1 VSFTSALEFIFVEFD
16 IYYHFSAASSM
27 LKRRAP
33 PATVEEIL
41 EYGNKKKRPATV
53 VEVVEEVN
61 QKKRAPPATVEE
73 ILEEADKKKCK
84 IDPSRICACGCN
96 SPVDKGIDMRQ
107 CVGKISNG
115 PPPKGR
121 SDVANLPTCSEM
133 LNTAHPRLCI
143 GCAVA
148 NHAPRPRFSLTPTQY
163 VSSV

>member
-1 VSFTSALEFIFVEFD
+1 
-16 IYYHFSAASSM
+16 M

-33 PATVEEIL
+33 PATVDEIL
-41 EYGNKKKRPATV
+41 ENGNKKKRPATV
-53 VEVVEEVN
+53 VEVVEEVK
-61 QKKRAPPATVEE
+61 KKRAPPATVDE

-143 GCAVA
+143 GCEVA
-148 NHAPRPRFSLTPTQY
+148 NHAPRPGFSLTPTKY